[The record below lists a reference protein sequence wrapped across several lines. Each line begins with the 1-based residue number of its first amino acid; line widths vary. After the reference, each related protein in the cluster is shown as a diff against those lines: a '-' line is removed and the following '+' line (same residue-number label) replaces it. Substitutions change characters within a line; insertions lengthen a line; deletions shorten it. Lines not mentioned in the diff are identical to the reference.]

1 VTFEQLFRVLKKRW
15 GLVVICFVFASLGAF
30 IGSSKLMKPVY
41 QSTALIEV
49 AVNFGGSSLISD
61 NITASQQLA
70 ATEAQLA
77 TTYSVLNVVASHHHG
92 YTVDSLTKE
101 VAATARPST
110 QLVEIDVTD
119 PDPKLAASI
128 ANDVAATLIKQQNAI
143 AAAQQNATPT
153 TQQGITPPVQQNA
166 AQAGFLV
173 MAQSARPPTMPSQTS
188 KIIYTVGGL
197 VVGLFLGVLL
207 AVLLEL
213 IDTRVG
219 TEEAL
224 TQLLGWPILGTIWQ
238 AGHGEDIINPID
250 QDSNVESYSILRTNV
265 GFAAIDKPL
274 QTLVVTSSKP
284 SEGRTVVAT
293 NLAIFMAR
301 AGKNTL
307 LIDANLRQ
315 PALHEQFGIPA
326 HAMGFSNAV
335 LMFNRLTTINPLF
348 TSKTGSGES
357 ATAAAGEASLGPFVR
372 VGDIPNL
379 YVMPSGPLPPNPPEL
394 LDSKAMQGFF
404 AALKSCGAEVVIF
417 DTPPLLG
424 LSDASILASKV
435 DGTLVVV
442 DINHA
447 SKGNLKQMK
456 ALLEQ
461 AKVRIIGCVVNKQRR
476 SRKDTPK
483 FYGYRAER
491 RSKRGSRS
499 QQSTS
504 YPTAPLVTSGVVSKQ
519 STPPSQP
526 TRIESTVSKQSTPP
540 PSEPVRT
547 EPTVV
552 LKQSTPPSEPVRT
565 EPTVSKQ
572 STPPSEPVRT
582 EPTVSKQSTPPSEP
596 VRTEPTVV
604 LKQSTPPP
612 SEPVRTEP
620 TVSKQ
625 STPSSSESV
634 RTEPTVSKQST
645 PPSEPVRTEP
655 TVSKQSTPSS
665 SEPVRTEPTVSK
677 QSTPPS
683 EPVRTEPTVSKQST
697 PSSEPVRTEPTV
709 VLKKSTPLP
718 KPNQDGQKNARN
730 HDINNGKS
738 SPAVSVGTTLVEADR
753 DQTIPLNGGKTGDLR
768 EDG

>member
-1 VTFEQLFRVLKKRW
+1 MKVTFEQLFRVLKKRW

-30 IGSSKLMKPVY
+30 LGSSKLMKPVY
-41 QSTALIEV
+41 QSTALVEV
-49 AVNFGGSSLISD
+49 SVNFGGSSLIND
-61 NITASQQLA
+61 NIIASQQLA
-70 ATEAQLA
+70 GTEAQLA
-77 TTYSVLNVVASHHHG
+77 TTYPVLSVVASHHPG
-92 YTVDSLTKE
+92 FTVDSLTKE
-101 VAATARPST
+101 VAATARPNT
-110 QLVEIDVTD
+110 QLLEIDVTD

-143 AAAQQNATPT
+143 AAQQIATPT
-153 TQQGITPPVQQNA
+153 PQQGVTPPVQQ
-166 AQAGFLV
+166 AGFLV
-173 MAQSARPPTMPSQTS
+173 IAQSARPPTMPSQTS

-197 VVGLFLGVLL
+197 VVGLLLGVLL
-207 AVLLEL
+207 AIILEL
-213 IDTRVG
+213 LDTRVG

-238 AGHGEDIINPID
+238 AGNGEDVINPID

-274 QTLVVTSSKP
+274 QTLVVTSGKP
-284 SEGRTVVAT
+284 GEGRTVVAT

-335 LMFNRLTTINPLF
+335 LMFNRLTTVNPLF
-348 TSKTGSGES
+348 TSKTGSEES
-357 ATAAAGEASLGPFVR
+357 AVAAAGEASLGPFVR

-461 AKVRIIGCVVNKQRR
+461 AKVRVIGCVVNKQRR
-476 SRKDTPK
+476 SRKDTTK
-483 FYGYRAER
+483 SYGYRAEKH
-491 RSKRGSRS
+491 SKRGSRS
-499 QQSTS
+499 QQSTN
-504 YPTAPLVTSGVVSKQ
+504 YPAAPLVTSGVVSTQ
-519 STPPSQP
+519 STPPP
-526 TRIESTVSKQSTPP
+526 PRVEPMVSKQSTPLP
-540 PSEPVRT
+540 QPTRIEPM
-547 EPTVV
+547 
-552 LKQSTPPSEPVRT
+552 
-565 EPTVSKQ
+565 VSKQ
-572 STPPSEPVRT
+572 STPLPQPTRVEPMISRQSTPLPQPTRV
-582 EPTVSKQSTPPSEP
+582 EPMVSKQSTPLPQPTRVEP
-596 VRTEPTVV
+596 M
-604 LKQSTPPP
+604 
-612 SEPVRTEP
+612 
-620 TVSKQ
+620 VSKQ
-625 STPSSSESV
+625 STPSSEPV
-634 RTEPTVSKQST
+634 RTEPMVSKQST
-645 PPSEPVRTEP
+645 PLPQPTRVEPM
-655 TVSKQSTPSS
+655 VSKQSTPSS
-665 SEPVRTEPTVSK
+665 EPVRTEPMVSK
-677 QSTPPS
+677 QSTPLPQPTRV
-683 EPVRTEPTVSKQST
+683 EPMVSKQSTSLSQPTRIEPTVSKQST

-709 VLKKSTPLP
+709 SKQSTPLP
-718 KPNQDGQKNARN
+718 QPDQDGQNNARN
-730 HDINNGKS
+730 HEINNGKS
-738 SPAVSVGTTLVEADR
+738 SPAVSIGATLVEVDR
-753 DQTIPLNGGKTGDLR
+753 DQTMPLNGGKIGDLR